1 MYHIHIIPVGIN
13 PKPALSVMQS
23 DMPVQK
29 VHLICSED
37 MGGKLNSDMID
48 RLSRS
53 EEEIVSTLWKSDI
66 DGVIVSRVDPWDYQA
81 IIDKVMDIAALER
94 LEHPDAQFH
103 INFTSGTHVTCGAVC
118 SAAFYIGAD
127 LYYIMNRDDQEG
139 IDDPVRRFQIPSLP
153 DVSRIKGKTI
163 DVLFLLEGAGWI
175 DNSVLKEGTGMTS
188 NKLGYHTRIL
198 REYGLIE
205 SKRLGKE
212 VQWRL
217 TYSGKVAT
225 KVIGR
230 PMRKK

>member
-37 MGGKLNSDMID
+37 MGGRLGQDVID

-53 EEEIVSTLWKSDI
+53 EEEIAAAFKRTDV
-66 DGVIVSRVDPWDYQA
+66 DGVDISRVDPWDYQA
-81 IIDKVMDIAALER
+81 IIDRVMDIAASER
-94 LEHPDAQFH
+94 SEHSDAQFH
-103 INFTSGTHVTCGAVC
+103 INFTSGTHVMCGAVC

-127 LYYIMNRDDQEG
+127 LYYIMNRDEQDG

-153 DVSRIKGKTI
+153 DVSKIKGRTI
-163 DVLFLLEGAGWI
+163 DVLFLLERGEWTE
-175 DNSVLKEGTGMTS
+175 NSVLKDGTGMTP

-198 REYGLIE
+198 RDYGLIE
-205 SKRLGKE
+205 SRRDGKE
-212 VQWRL
+212 VRWRL

-230 PMRKK
+230 PMRKP